1 MKRKILILIAL
12 ALILSIGC
20 TRKKNDIIGDDSS
33 ISVGGQER
41 EIIERSES
49 ISDTIVELY
58 GVDDATTVIFN
69 DIALIGIKLSY
80 DNKLNDDIKNT
91 VIDVVTGFD
100 NQITEVKITQDNK
113 LYRQIDDIMNELI
126 LGKSY
131 DVFVDEISR
140 ISDKIR

>member
-1 MKRKILILIAL
+1 MKRKILILISL

-20 TRKKNDIIGDDSS
+20 TTKKNDITGDDSS

-49 ISDTIVELY
+49 ISDMIVELY
-58 GVDDATTVIFN
+58 GVDDATTVILN
-69 DIALIGIKLSY
+69 DIALVGVKLSY

-100 NQITEVKITQDNK
+100 NQITEVKVTQDNK

-131 DVFVDEISR
+131 DGFVDEISR
-140 ISDKIR
+140 ISGKIR

>member
-12 ALILSIGC
+12 ALILSVGC
-20 TRKKNDIIGDDSS
+20 MRKENNIADDPS

-49 ISDTIVELY
+49 ISDMIVELY
-58 GVDDATTVIFN
+58 GIDDATTVIFN
-69 DIALIGIKLSY
+69 DTALVGIKLSY

-100 NQITEVKITQDNK
+100 NQITDVKITQDNK

-131 DVFVDEISR
+131 DVFVDEINK
-140 ISDKIR
+140 ISEKIR